1 MEIREILEV
10 GREKLKDLDGADP
23 LKESVYILSK
33 VLGENKIYIFTNLN
47 KWVSK
52 EEEEVFLGFIE
63 DRKTGKP
70 MSYIFNEKEFMGI
83 NFYVDERV
91 LIPRPE
97 TEELVEFIIGFI
109 EESYKDENIQVLDI
123 GTGSGA
129 IALVL
134 GKTFKG
140 IEVLGVDVSKE
151 ALEVAR
157 ENLNRLEASNVSF
170 KRSDLFENI
179 GRGEKFSIIVS
190 NPPYIRKD
198 VVRNL
203 QKDVKDF
210 EPGLALDGGEDGL
223 DFYRRII
230 NRSKSY
236 LEKEGML
243 LFEIGYDQGS
253 EVKALMEEE
262 GYKNVQIAKDL
273 QGLDRI
279 VSGLKG

>member
-33 VLGENKIYIFTNLN
+33 VLGENKIYIFTNLS

>member
-10 GREKLKDLDGADP
+10 GREKLKNLDGADP

-33 VLGENKIYIFTNLN
+33 VLGENKIYIFTNLDR
-47 KWVSK
+47 WVSK
-52 EEEEVFLGFIE
+52 EEEEVFLGLVE

-70 MSYIFNEKEFMGI
+70 MAYIFNEKEFMGI

-109 EESYKDENIQVLDI
+109 EANYKGENIQVLDI
-123 GTGSGA
+123 GTGSGT
-129 IALVL
+129 IALSL
-134 GKTFKG
+134 GKRFKG
-140 IEVLGVDVSKE
+140 IEVLGVDVSKK

-157 ENLNRLEASNVSF
+157 ENLNRLKASNVSF

-179 GRGEKFSIIVS
+179 GKEEKFSIIVS
-190 NPPYIRKD
+190 NPPYISKD

-230 NRSKSY
+230 NRSKSH

-243 LFEIGYDQGS
+243 LFEIGYDQGR

>member
-10 GREKLKDLDGADP
+10 GREKLKNLDGADP

-33 VLGENKIYIFTNLN
+33 VLGENKIYIFTNLDR
-47 KWVSK
+47 WVSK
-52 EEEEVFLGFIE
+52 EEEEVFLGLVE

-70 MSYIFNEKEFMGI
+70 MAYIFNEKEFMGI

-109 EESYKDENIQVLDI
+109 EENYRGENIQVLDI

-129 IALVL
+129 IALSI
-134 GKTFKG
+134 GKRFKG
-140 IEVLGVDVSKE
+140 IEVLGVDVSKK

-157 ENLNRLEASNVSF
+157 ENLNRLKASNVSF

-179 GRGEKFSIIVS
+179 GKEEKFSIIVS

-230 NRSKSY
+230 NRSKNH

-243 LFEIGYDQGS
+243 LFEIGYDQGR

>member
-10 GREKLKDLDGADP
+10 GREKLKSLDGADP

-33 VLGENKIYIFTNLN
+33 VLGENKIYIFTNLS

-52 EEEEVFLGFIE
+52 EEEEVFLGLVE

-70 MSYIFNEKEFMGI
+70 MAYIFNEKEFMGI

-109 EESYKDENIQVLDI
+109 EANYKGENIQVLDI
-123 GTGSGA
+123 GTGSGT
-129 IALVL
+129 IALSL
-134 GKTFKG
+134 GKRFKG

-157 ENLNRLEASNVSF
+157 ENLNRLKASNVSF

-179 GRGEKFSIIVS
+179 GKEEKFSIIVS

-230 NRSKSY
+230 NRSKSH

-243 LFEIGYDQGS
+243 LFEIGYDQGR

-279 VSGLKG
+279 VSGLKE

>member
-10 GREKLKDLDGADP
+10 GREKLKSLDGADP

-33 VLGENKIYIFTNLN
+33 VLGENKIYIFTNLS

-52 EEEEVFLGFIE
+52 EEEEVFLGLVE

-70 MSYIFNEKEFMGI
+70 MAYIFNEKEFMGI

-109 EESYKDENIQVLDI
+109 EANYKGENIQVLDI
-123 GTGSGA
+123 GTGSGT
-129 IALVL
+129 IALSL
-134 GKTFKG
+134 GKRFKG

-157 ENLNRLEASNVSF
+157 ENLNRLKASNVSF
-170 KRSDLFENI
+170 KRSDLFESI
-179 GRGEKFSIIVS
+179 GKEEKFSIIVS

-230 NRSKSY
+230 NRSKSH

-243 LFEIGYDQGS
+243 LFEIGYDQGR

>member
-10 GREKLKDLDGADP
+10 GREKLKSLDGADP

-33 VLGENKIYIFTNLN
+33 VLGENKIYIFTNLS

-52 EEEEVFLGFIE
+52 EEEEVFLGLVE

-70 MSYIFNEKEFMGI
+70 MAYIFNEKEFMGI

-109 EESYKDENIQVLDI
+109 EANYKGENIQVLDI

-129 IALVL
+129 IALSI
-134 GKTFKG
+134 GKRFKG

-157 ENLNRLEASNVSF
+157 ENLNRLKASNVSF

-179 GRGEKFSIIVS
+179 GKEEKFSIIVS

-230 NRSKSY
+230 NRSKNH

-243 LFEIGYDQGS
+243 LFEIGYDQGR

>member
-10 GREKLKDLDGADP
+10 GREKLKSLDGADP

-33 VLGENKIYIFTNLN
+33 VLGENKIYIFTNLS

-52 EEEEVFLGFIE
+52 EEEEVFLGLVE

-70 MSYIFNEKEFMGI
+70 MAYIFNEKEFMGI

-109 EESYKDENIQVLDI
+109 EANYKGENIQVLDI
-123 GTGSGA
+123 GTGSGT
-129 IALVL
+129 IALSL
-134 GKTFKG
+134 GKRFKG

-157 ENLNRLEASNVSF
+157 ENLNRLKASNVSF

-179 GRGEKFSIIVS
+179 GKEEKFSIIVS

-230 NRSKSY
+230 NRSKSH

-243 LFEIGYDQGS
+243 LFEIGYDQGR

>member
-10 GREKLKDLDGADP
+10 GREKLKSLDGADP

-33 VLGENKIYIFTNLN
+33 VLGENKIYIFTNLS

-52 EEEEVFLGFIE
+52 EEEEVFLGLVE

-70 MSYIFNEKEFMGI
+70 MAYIFNEKEFMGI

-109 EESYKDENIQVLDI
+109 EENYRGENIQVLDI

-129 IALVL
+129 IALSI
-134 GKTFKG
+134 GKRFKG

-157 ENLNRLEASNVSF
+157 ENLNRLKASNVSF

-179 GRGEKFSIIVS
+179 GKEEKFSIIVS
-190 NPPYIRKD
+190 NPPYISKD

-230 NRSKSY
+230 NRSKSH

-243 LFEIGYDQGS
+243 LFEIGYDQGR

>member
-33 VLGENKIYIFTNLN
+33 VLGENKIYIFTNLS

-109 EESYKDENIQVLDI
+109 KENYKDENIQVLDI

>member
-10 GREKLKDLDGADP
+10 GREKLKSLDGADP

-33 VLGENKIYIFTNLN
+33 VLGENKIYIFTNLS

-52 EEEEVFLGFIE
+52 EEEEVFLGLVE

-70 MSYIFNEKEFMGI
+70 MAYIFNEKEFMGI

-109 EESYKDENIQVLDI
+109 EANYKGENIQVLDI
-123 GTGSGA
+123 GTGSGT
-129 IALVL
+129 IALSL
-134 GKTFKG
+134 GKRFKG

-157 ENLNRLEASNVSF
+157 ENLNRLKASNVSF

-179 GRGEKFSIIVS
+179 GKEEKFSIIVS
-190 NPPYIRKD
+190 NPPYISKD

-230 NRSKSY
+230 NRSKSH

-243 LFEIGYDQGS
+243 LFEIGYDQGR